1 LVFLT
6 IALVIT
12 IVTKIMAPIV
22 IPNVV
27 LPGRSNPGTGENCV
41 IWVCLLGDAAAARLV
56 HKKRMIKK
64 TNT

>member
-12 IVTKIMAPIV
+12 IVTKIIAPMV

-27 LPGRSNPGTGENCV
+27 FPGRSNPGTGENWV
-41 IWVCLLGDAAAARLV
+41 IWVCRLGDAAAARLV
-56 HKKRMIKK
+56 HKKRRIKK